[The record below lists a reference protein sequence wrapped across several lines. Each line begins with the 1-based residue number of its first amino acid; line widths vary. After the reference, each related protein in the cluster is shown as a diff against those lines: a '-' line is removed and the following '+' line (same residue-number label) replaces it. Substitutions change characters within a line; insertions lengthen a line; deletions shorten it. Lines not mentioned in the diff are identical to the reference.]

1 MEYSPQNLEYAVSV
15 FYNGEQSE
23 RAKAH
28 AWLTAAQRV
37 PEAWNFVWEF
47 LQPSKGTEIQFYAAT
62 TLHTKIL
69 RCWNEV
75 PPESYEE
82 LKNKLLEAVFTYSK
96 GPKIVTNRLCIS
108 LAAFILQQGTV
119 DLAAILSPLSTPENT
134 ALLLEVLTVIPEEYN
149 SMTMGSSLRTKN
161 RIALQQA
168 CPAVLDDML
177 RCLQTVYNPEYTK
190 EAPSEETVQN
200 WVTVATCAC
209 SWLTLGGEDAAEHP
223 RGSLPDRMPLCRAL
237 LAVVQL
243 LSTWNSVVSDSALD
257 ACEACLSGVRAAA
270 STSASARYPES
281 ALQLLAHLAA
291 LTAPLMAR
299 DNVPNSVNEE
309 LLSALLT
316 CCVAVGE
323 CHAHTL
329 VTAAESAE
337 DTETTRGARQV
348 IELVLAAQ
356 AAPGHYPIHET
367 RSNLTFGFWYT
378 LQDELLNLMDRTNDI
393 HQVWKQVFSRLLET
407 LITKSIAAPDADL
420 CKDDL
425 ELLRCY
431 RQDTADSVMYCYG
444 VLGEWCW
451 SIVERSYSGA
461 GSEAAREAALHVFAA
476 LADAAPAQ
484 RAPPALLQLLHHAL
498 HAAHSATAKPMLST
512 ALDCLGGYATWVG
525 SVASVSADAALA
537 SLGRECVRA
546 AGAAL
551 ARCPPAAALALRKL
565 AADCSGPAA
574 ALAPDIV
581 QAAQSFQGSGSKS
594 DAWVRRQL
602 VAAAGAS
609 LAAAEL
615 RDAAPLLQPL
625 ARALHADLVA
635 QAQSPLGGASAA
647 ECSAALM
654 GSLAA
659 AGPLAADLFRVLA
672 PALPPYASNAALV
685 ESLFHILKQT
695 VSSLISELMPVVADV
710 AELLLAGFNT
720 CPCASGL
727 DVVKLMVMSVG
738 EEWPGCR
745 NVLRASVAP
754 TARLLTQEPGVR
766 PDVTEGLF
774 SLLQT
779 LTKKRP
785 QYIDWIDDMLL
796 NLIEL
801 ALCSVRVWEAGG
813 ARAACGWLSA
823 LAAAR
828 AHALQPY
835 APALTATA
843 LLCIGCVSVPGGMT
857 PRNQIEPL
865 ADLLLSLNRATWKE
879 AGQGTEAGQG
889 AGLATW
895 LRNALAVPDFPTH
908 HATDPHKHK
917 FIQSVIKEKSSKRRI
932 LESVQEFS
940 LVCRGL
946 VDTEYA
952 RQTIASK
959 QLVA

>member
-37 PEAWNFVWEF
+37 PEAWNFVWDF

-177 RCLQTVYNPEYTK
+177 RWLQAVYNPEYTK

-270 STSASARYPES
+270 STSASVRYPES

-323 CHAHTL
+323 CHAHAL
-329 VTAAESAE
+329 VKAAESA
-337 DTETTRGARQV
+337 DDSDTTRGARQV
-348 IELVLAAQ
+348 IELILAAQ

-407 LITKSIAAPDADL
+407 LITKSIAPADADL
-420 CKDDL
+420 SKDDL

-451 SIVERSYSGA
+451 SIVRCSYEGA
-461 GSEAAREAALHVFAA
+461 EGEAAREAALHVFAA
-476 LADAAPAQ
+476 LADAAPAHCVK
-484 RAPPALLQLLHHAL
+484 PALLQLLQHAL
-498 HAAHSATAKPMLST
+498 HAAHTATAKPLLST

-525 SVASVSADAALA
+525 SVAGAGGEAAVS
-537 SLGRECVRA
+537 SLGRECVHA

-551 ARCPPAAALALRKL
+551 PRCPAAAALALRKL

-602 VAAAGAS
+602 VSAAGAA
-609 LAAAEL
+609 LAAAE
-615 RDAAPLLQPL
+615 RHAAAPLLHAL
-625 ARALHADLVA
+625 ARSLHADLVA
-635 QAQSPLGGASAA
+635 QAQSPAGGASAA
-647 ECSAALM
+647 ECCAALL
-654 GSLAA
+654 GALAPSGA
-659 AGPLAADLFRVLA
+659 LAVDLFRVLA

-685 ESLFHILKQT
+685 ESMFHILKQT
-695 VSSLISELMPVVADV
+695 VSSLIDELLPVVSDV
-710 AELLLAGFNT
+710 AELLIAGFNT

-738 EEWPGCR
+738 AEWAGCR

-754 TARLLTQEPGVR
+754 SARLLTQEPAAR
-766 PDVTEGLF
+766 PDLTEGLF
-774 SLLQT
+774 TLLQT
-779 LTKKRP
+779 ITKKKP

-801 ALCSVRVWEAGG
+801 ALRAVRVWEAGG

-823 LAAAR
+823 LAARR
-828 AHALQPY
+828 AHSLQPY

-843 LLCIGCVSVPGGMT
+843 LLCIGGMT

-865 ADLLLSLNRATWKE
+865 ADLLLSLNRAAWRE
-879 AGQGTEAGQG
+879 PGQGAEAGQG

-895 LRNALAVPDFPTH
+895 LRSALAVPDFPTQ

-917 FIQSVIKEKSSKRRI
+917 FIQSIIKEKSSKRRI

>member
-47 LQPSKGTEIQFYAAT
+47 LQPSK
-62 TLHTKIL
+62 
-69 RCWNEV
+69 
-75 PPESYEE
+75 
-82 LKNKLLEAVFTYSK
+82 
-96 GPKIVTNRLCIS
+96 

-299 DNVPNSVNEE
+299 DNVPNSVNE
-309 LLSALLT
+309 
-316 CCVAVGE
+316 
-323 CHAHTL
+323 
-329 VTAAESAE
+329 
-337 DTETTRGARQV
+337 V

-431 RQDTADSVMYCYG
+431 RQDTADSVCESLLL
-444 VLGEWCW
+444 LGF
-451 SIVERSYSGA
+451 R
-461 GSEAAREAALHVFAA
+461 GSEAWRRGWCADCFRGAAL
-476 LADAAPAQ
+476 AAPAQ
-484 RAPPALLQLLHHAL
+484 RVRPLSSAASRCHLRAVTRVTRYVSPCSAL
-498 HAAHSATAKPMLST
+498 HST
-512 ALDCLGGYATWVG
+512 
-525 SVASVSADAALA
+525 VS
-537 SLGRECVRA
+537 
-546 AGAAL
+546 
-551 ARCPPAAALALRKL
+551 
-565 AADCSGPAA
+565 
-574 ALAPDIV
+574 
-581 QAAQSFQGSGSKS
+581 GSGSKS

-695 VSSLISELMPVVADV
+695 VSSLISELMPVVSDV

-843 LLCIGCVSVPGGMT
+843 LLCIGGMT